1 MKCCFYGLLALLF
14 ISCKENKNREQLAT
28 LLKEWEHKEII
39 FPSHNVFT
47 VQGND
52 TADFPIKKQYKVLV
66 YTDSTGCTRCR
77 LQLPDWKKF
86 MQQVDSTST
95 DSVQFLFFFFPKK
108 ERGLHEALKAD
119 LFTTPVCIDEKD
131 SLNLL
136 NHFPQRSDF
145 QTFLLNEENK
155 VVAVGNPIYN
165 NKVRDLYLKILS
177 ENKYSGKD
185 NSKQTSLQID
195 RTVLDMQSFSWKDKQ
210 TMSLNVQNTGNVP
223 LVINDITTSCGC
235 TTVDYPKEPI
245 LPGRNGVL
253 QISYQAERPEHFNK
267 TISIYCNVESSPI
280 IVTLKGNAKE

>member
-108 ERGLHEALKAD
+108 ERGLRE
-119 LFTTPVCIDEKD
+119 I
-131 SLNLL
+131 
-136 NHFPQRSDF
+136 
-145 QTFLLNEENK
+145 
-155 VVAVGNPIYN
+155 
-165 NKVRDLYLKILS
+165 
-177 ENKYSGKD
+177 
-185 NSKQTSLQID
+185 
-195 RTVLDMQSFSWKDKQ
+195 
-210 TMSLNVQNTGNVP
+210 
-223 LVINDITTSCGC
+223 
-235 TTVDYPKEPI
+235 
-245 LPGRNGVL
+245 
-253 QISYQAERPEHFNK
+253 
-267 TISIYCNVESSPI
+267 
-280 IVTLKGNAKE
+280 

>member
-52 TADFPIKKQYKVLV
+52 TADFRIKKQYKVLV

-119 LFTTPVCIDEKD
+119 LFTTPVCIDERD

-136 NHFPQRSDF
+136 NHFPKRTDF

-185 NSKQTSLQID
+185 NSKQTSLHID

-253 QISYQAERPEHFNK
+253 QISY
-267 TISIYCNVESSPI
+267 
-280 IVTLKGNAKE
+280 